1 MAISY
6 DDEIEEKIGTPVQQA
21 VLEIADDLGE
31 LTKQLKRNSEI
42 GNNCKRHLT
51 ASQLRL
57 ELLHSN
63 ALVGLSIT
71 MLVRFF
77 VVMGLED
84 AGNLA
89 QLNKEMGGTHV

>member
-42 GNNCKRHLT
+42 GNNCKRHL
-51 ASQLRL
+51 
-57 ELLHSN
+57 H
-63 ALVGLSIT
+63 
-71 MLVRFF
+71 
-77 VVMGLED
+77 D
-84 AGNLA
+84 
-89 QLNKEMGGTHV
+89 